1 MKSLAAV
8 LDRYLVYII
17 SFVFVALNLWLI
29 SKDFMLLGL
38 FPLAMIFI
46 LIALLRLDTLL
57 LTTVFFVPLS
67 LPLSEMVDTLSVN
80 LWLPTEILL
89 IGILLIVLLKRIKGE
104 ALNKKLLSHPV
115 SIAVYLN
122 LAWILVTSFTS
133 TMPVVSFKF
142 FLSRL
147 WFLVGF
153 YFLAAE
159 IFRKPQN
166 MTRYLWAYITALIM
180 VIGFA
185 IYRHVNIGLFNQEA
199 AHYVM
204 NPFYNDHTSY
214 GAILAMMI
222 TVVIGFVVDKSRST
236 WNRIF
241 SFLVLGVLITAIILS
256 FSRAAWISLIAAA
269 LILIVVLLRI
279 RFHNLVIALALI
291 FVLFYNQLGEMVYQ
305 MGKNKQQ
312 SSANISEHV
321 QSISNITNDDSNL
334 ERMNRWSCAW
344 RMFLKKPVFGWGPGT
359 YMFQYAPF
367 QVVREKTLISTN
379 MADKGNA
386 HSEYLGPL
394 SESGLFGML
403 SFISIVIIT
412 LTTGFNTYWKL
423 KEKKHQILMLSVIL
437 GLITYYIH
445 GVLNNFLD
453 TDKASAPFWGFTAII
468 VALDIYMTK
477 QEEEN
482 QKANGG
488 LLTKMGKIRKKYR
501 KNADSE

>member
-1 MKSLAAV
+1 LKSLAAV

-17 SFVFVALNLWLI
+17 SFVFVILNLWLI

-214 GAILAMMI
+214 GAILAIMI
-222 TVVIGFVVDKSRST
+222 TNVIGLVVDNSSST
-236 WNRIF
+236 RTRLLYF
-241 SFLVLGVLITAIILS
+241 QELRVLNTAII
-256 FSRAAWISLIAAA
+256 I
-269 LILIVVLLRI
+269 
-279 RFHNLVIALALI
+279 
-291 FVLFYNQLGEMVYQ
+291 
-305 MGKNKQQ
+305 
-312 SSANISEHV
+312 
-321 QSISNITNDDSNL
+321 
-334 ERMNRWSCAW
+334 
-344 RMFLKKPVFGWGPGT
+344 
-359 YMFQYAPF
+359 
-367 QVVREKTLISTN
+367 
-379 MADKGNA
+379 
-386 HSEYLGPL
+386 
-394 SESGLFGML
+394 
-403 SFISIVIIT
+403 
-412 LTTGFNTYWKL
+412 
-423 KEKKHQILMLSVIL
+423 
-437 GLITYYIH
+437 
-445 GVLNNFLD
+445 
-453 TDKASAPFWGFTAII
+453 
-468 VALDIYMTK
+468 
-477 QEEEN
+477 
-482 QKANGG
+482 
-488 LLTKMGKIRKKYR
+488 
-501 KNADSE
+501 